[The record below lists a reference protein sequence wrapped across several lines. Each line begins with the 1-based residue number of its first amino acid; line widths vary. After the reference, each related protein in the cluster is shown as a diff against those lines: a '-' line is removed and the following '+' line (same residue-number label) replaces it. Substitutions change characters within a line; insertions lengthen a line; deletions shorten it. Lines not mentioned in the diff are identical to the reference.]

1 MVALFVIGGCATSD
15 ETEGEAT
22 TTEAVTTTAAPPTV
36 GNQTGTPDS
45 SGTQDEDVRAC
56 RVFRNNFVESD
67 WGVLAVDEVAAMAVG
82 SKEAAAVVS
91 ASSEA
96 SSAIRTAGELF
107 SATSPSAMEN
117 AINSMLLAC
126 ASVAT

>member
-1 MVALFVIGGCATSD
+1 LAIFVIGGCATSD
-15 ETEGEAT
+15 ETT
-22 TTEAVTTTAAPPTV
+22 TTDAVTTTATPTTA
-36 GNQTGTPDS
+36 GNQTGTSDN

-56 RVFRNNFVESD
+56 RAFRNNFVESD

-82 SKEAAAVVS
+82 STEAAAVVS

-117 AINSMLLAC
+117 AINSMLIAC